1 MYDNKTTGSLEFLLV
16 TYIES
21 DKARGNQ
28 FGQALLQGKPYITT
42 YELLKKDARTRYR
55 QCQGF

>member
-21 DKARGNQ
+21 DKTRGNQ
-28 FGQALLQGKPYITT
+28 FEQALLQGKPYITT
-42 YELLKKDARTRYR
+42 YELLKG
-55 QCQGF
+55 CPN